1 MFRSAIAIIGLVL
14 LSSCATAPQVTPAAR
29 ADLAPSGKMRVG
41 INYGNALFARKDP
54 NTGEMSGIAVDLARE
69 FGRRLGVPVE
79 LVGYP
84 AAGQLTGALKGGAW
98 DVAFMAF
105 EEERA
110 KEISFSAPFAE
121 TDSTY
126 LVLAGSRLR
135 TAADA
140 DQKGVRISVSAKG
153 GNDLMLTRI
162 LKNATLV
169 RASNSAE
176 AIQFFVTEKVDA
188 YAGLKPTLLAL
199 ADKIPG
205 TRVLD
210 GRYGVIGYSSG
221 APKGR
226 DAGAKALAE
235 FIEDAKASGLV
246 ARSIEKNGIRGVS
259 VAPPAGGRSRIET
272 GGSM

>member
-1 MFRSAIAIIGLVL
+1 MFRSVIATIGLVL
-14 LSSCATAPQVTPAAR
+14 LSSCAMAPQVTPAMR

-54 NTGEMSGIAVDLARE
+54 GTGEMSGIVVDLARE
-69 FGRRLGVPVE
+69 FGRRIGVPVE

-84 AAGQLTGALKGGAW
+84 AARQLTGALKGGGW

-110 KEISFSAPFAE
+110 KEIDFSAPFAE

-140 DQKGVRISVSAKG
+140 DQKGVRIAVSAKG

-169 RASNSAE
+169 RASSSEE
-176 AIQFFVTEKVDA
+176 AIKFFVTEKVDA

-199 ADKIPG
+199 ADKIPAS
-205 TRVLD
+205 RVLD
-210 GRYGVIGYSSG
+210 GRYGVIGYSAG
-221 APKGR
+221 VPNGR

-235 FIEDAKASGLV
+235 FIEETKASGLV
-246 ARSIEKNGIRGVS
+246 ARSIEKHRIRGVS
-259 VAPPAGGRSRIET
+259 VAPPARSGSRIEF